1 MCPSYGFSPKE
12 LRTLFS
18 LDSPKKIQRY
28 LHKIGY
34 NLEESGE
41 TCSSP
46 RRVLREK
53 EANCIEA
60 AIFAAAA
67 LRLHGYPPLIVDLTS
82 VRDDD
87 HVIAV
92 FNRFGHWGSIA
103 KSKYTG
109 LRYREPIYRTIRDLV
124 LSYFEDYFN
133 FRGEKTLRGYSRAV
147 NLSRFDKVKWMTTEE
162 NLFCI
167 SDYLNDIPHSALITR
182 GMANN
187 LSTVTSISKEAGE
200 LWMMRTG
207 ILRKLRPKRG
217 RRNAALYH
225 RA

>member
-12 LRTLFS
+12 LRTLS
-18 LDSPKKIQRY
+18 CLDSPKRIQRY
-28 LHKIGY
+28 LQKIGY
-34 NLEESGE
+34 NLEENGE

-67 LRLHGYPPLIVDLTS
+67 LRFHGHPPLIVDLTS
-82 VRDDD
+82 VHDDD

-92 FNRFGHWGSIA
+92 FNAFGHWGSIA

-109 LRYREPIYRTIRDLV
+109 LGYREPIYRTIRDLV

-133 FRGEKTLRGYSRAV
+133 FRGEKTLRAYSRPV
-147 NLSRFDKVKWMTTEE
+147 NLARFDKVNWMTTEE

-167 SDYLNDIPHSALITR
+167 SDYLNRISHSTLMTR
-182 GMANN
+182 GMTNN
-187 LSTVTSISKEAGE
+187 LSRVTSISKEAGE

-207 ILRKLRPKRG
+207 ILRKVKSR
-217 RRNAALYH
+217 
-225 RA
+225 